1 MPTPRQLNT
10 RYGLRTGTKSV
21 VDGAGTVVDVGTLAS
36 LTTTDKTNIVSA
48 VNEVK
53 TDFVNI
59 DTDDVVEGLANL
71 YYTDTRSRAAIS
83 VTDAGGDGSLGY
95 DTLTGVLTY
104 TGPSAAEVRAHF
116 SGGTGVTITDGV
128 VAIGQAV
135 STSSD
140 VTFNDAILT
149 GVLYGPA
156 QFVIDP
162 AAFGD
167 ATGEVIILGD
177 LTVQGATTTINST
190 TVEVADKNILL
201 AKSATD
207 SFQANGAGISVAGA
221 GASILYTAT
230 TDSWN
235 LNRTVKG
242 VDGDNSSPTYSFAT
256 DPGLG
261 LYRSGDDQ
269 ASVATNGL
277 ERFRI
282 GDTAATLVG
291 SLDLVF
297 DRGTYDGTVTVA
309 ALTANRTY
317 TLPNVSGTLVT
328 SGDTGTV
335 TSAMIVNGT
344 IVNEDIN
351 ASAGIVDTKLATIAT
366 SNKVSLS
373 ALDIDGG
380 TDIGAALTDSDL
392 FIVDDG
398 GAGTNRKAAATR
410 ITDYV
415 FGKVSGDITVAS
427 TGTAA
432 IVSGVIVDSDI
443 NASAGIAF
451 SKLASLTSANI
462 LVGNASN
469 IATSVAVTG
478 DINIS
483 NTGVTAIA
491 AGVIIDSDINA
502 SAGIV
507 DTKLATISTAGKVS
521 NSATTATS
529 ANTVNTIV
537 ARDGSGNFT
546 AGTITAALTGNADT
560 ATKLS
565 STRTFT
571 LSGNVTGT
579 ISSDLDTGFTIS
591 TSIASGVVTSDMIA
605 NGTIV
610 DVDISANAGIV
621 DTKLATISTAGKVSN
636 SATTATSANTVNTI
650 VARDGSGNFT
660 AGTITAALTG
670 NADTATKL
678 SSSRTFAVTGDIT
691 GTVSSDLTTGASIAT
706 SIAAGVIVDADVNAS
721 AGIAFS
727 KLAPLT
733 SANILVGSSGNV
745 ATSVAVTGDVT
756 IGNTGVTA
764 ISAGVIVDAD
774 VSASAEIAV
783 SKLADGSA
791 RQLLETAAD
800 GVTVQWTD
808 NIDVPGTLDVT
819 GAAVFDSRVTI
830 NGTDIT
836 ESARDIEESRLIR
849 RNGTVSIGTP
859 GTVPFGVGP
868 VIPPGMSLVGIGP
881 DAYNVIDIYSGSVC

>member
-36 LTTTDKTNIVSA
+36 LTTTSKTNIVSA

-190 TVEVADKNILL
+190 TVEVEDKNILL

-317 TLPNVSGTLVT
+317 TLPDVSGTLVT

-451 SKLASLTSANI
+451 SKLTSLTSANI

-502 SAGIV
+502 S
-507 DTKLATISTAGKVS
+507 
-521 NSATTATS
+521 
-529 ANTVNTIV
+529 
-537 ARDGSGNFT
+537 
-546 AGTITAALTGNADT
+546 
-560 ATKLS
+560 
-565 STRTFT
+565 
-571 LSGNVTGT
+571 
-579 ISSDLDTGFTIS
+579 
-591 TSIASGVVTSDMIA
+591 
-605 NGTIV
+605 
-610 DVDISANAGIV
+610 AGIV